1 MFIKIYFRLRSGS
14 SSQNN
19 FGSTGSATLH
29 ICALTINIA
38 EPGPEEHP
46 DPDTFIDVSW
56 SSVALSY
63 FKSCSVEL
71 QSCGTESY
79 LEVWIRNSNFFR
91 FPNMIQSKYFEKKL
105 SSVNIKTFYIWVPVL
120 ILNTNIKELGQDPD
134 QGQGRIYASL
144 ERYDNLNLPPSPP
157 RPSLGGSS

>member
-1 MFIKIYFRLRSGS
+1 MSFFRPCSLQSAFSTGS
-14 SSQNN
+14 SSAAPAPQHNV
-19 FGSTGSATLH
+19 GSTGSATLH

-79 LEVWIRNSNFFR
+79 LEVWIRNSNFF
-91 FPNMIQSKYFEKKL
+91 PVSKHD
-105 SSVNIKTFYIWVPVL
+105 SIKIF
-120 ILNTNIKELGQDPD
+120 
-134 QGQGRIYASL
+134 
-144 ERYDNLNLPPSPP
+144 
-157 RPSLGGSS
+157 